1 MLKPLPH
8 AVPVMMTGHCYRD
21 NRAEEEEEEEE
32 IELEIVGRTE
42 DTDAFQEN
50 TTKGLSEISK
60 SIQDMKKESIETEIL
75 KRKKT
80 M

>member
-1 MLKPLPH
+1 MGEL
-8 AVPVMMTGHCYRD
+8 
-21 NRAEEEEEEEE
+21 
-32 IELEIVGRTE
+32 ELEIVGRTE